1 MVEQRLVGG
10 DMSVPRADD
19 EGHSQSPGASL
30 EVAPE
35 TMLASGRAFPPYE
48 DMVIEELSDEEAESF
63 WAAITQA

>member
-1 MVEQRLVGG
+1 
-10 DMSVPRADD
+10 MSVQHAGD
-19 EGHSQSPGASL
+19 EGRPSSGKSL

-35 TMLASGRAFPPYE
+35 ELLARARPFTPYE

>member
-1 MVEQRLVGG
+1 
-10 DMSVPRADD
+10 MSVKHAGD
-19 EGHSQSPGASL
+19 EGRPSPGKTL

-35 TMLASGRAFPPYE
+35 ELLARGRPFPPYE